1 MFDIDNKDL
10 IMELINSK
18 GDDIIIPLYLKIGNK
33 NYSPLEV
40 DEIMSCSPSIF
51 KIGFGSSNSVFNK
64 VSFPLNQLINFDNP
78 VCFNHYDEDKQA
90 TIQFVTFESSDVE
103 DDGSLLN
110 QRINAYYD
118 MFLEYVMEH
127 VEVNKKKRIEET
139 MKELS

>member
-1 MFDIDNKDL
+1 MFDINNKEL
-10 IMELINSK
+10 IMKLINSK

-33 NYSPLEV
+33 CYSPLEV
-40 DEIMSCSPSIF
+40 DEITSCSPSIF

-90 TIQFVTFESSDVE
+90 TIQFITFESSDIE

-110 QRINAYYD
+110 QRINTYYD

-127 VEVNKKKRIEET
+127 VEVNKRKRIEET